1 MFNKLALGVVFGL
14 TLINPS
20 FASEQTERAQVLK
33 TISNYIGSVS
43 CANSKIQSK
52 DIFKIDSDVDSGIA
66 TYYVLW
72 DGDKGCQGGSGTM
85 SAYVSEVT
93 RYGSSRPFLVMSD
106 DAFGDNNEKVWSG
119 EGITKPYINYRFVN
133 SIKQISP
140 EKFEI
145 IAGAYAD
152 DKFGGKDGGNNF
164 PANTIKYTL
173 QDVKGHGWKI
183 TNQTLLKQNN

>member
-1 MFNKLALGVVFGL
+1 MFKKSLIGTLLSL

-20 FASEQTERAQVLK
+20 FASEQTERTQVLK
-33 TISNYIGSVS
+33 TINNYIGSVA

-52 DIFKIDSDVDSGIA
+52 DIFKIDSDKDSGVA

-72 DGDKGCQGGSGTM
+72 VGDKGCQGGSGTM
-85 SAYVSEVT
+85 SFYISEVT
-93 RYGSSRPFLVMSD
+93 RYSNSRPFLVMSD
-106 DAFGDNNEKVWSG
+106 DAFGDNNEKAWSR
-119 EGITKPYINYRFVN
+119 EDTTQTTINYRFID

-145 IAGAYAD
+145 VAGAYAD

-173 QDVKGHGWKI
+173 QNIQGSGWQI
-183 TNQTLLKQNN
+183 TNQKLIKQNN

>member
-1 MFNKLALGVVFGL
+1 MFKKSLLGTILGFV
-14 TLINPS
+14 LINPS
-20 FASEQTERAQVLK
+20 FASEQTERTQVLK
-33 TISNYIGSVS
+33 TINNYVGSVA
-43 CANSKIQSK
+43 CATSKITSN
-52 DIFKIDSDVDSGIA
+52 DIFKIDSDKESGIA
-66 TYYVLW
+66 TYYVFW
-72 DGDKGCQGGSGTM
+72 VGDKGCQGGSGTM

-93 RYGSSRPFLVMSD
+93 RYSSSRPFLVMSD
-106 DAFGDNNEKVWSG
+106 DVFGDNNEKVWSG

-173 QDVKGHGWKI
+173 QDVKGYGWQI
-183 TNQTLLKQNN
+183 TNQKLIKQNN